1 MAIHSAQFYWVTCDA
16 PDCEARCPDPKDETI
31 AWSDQESA
39 VESAED
45 SDWKEVDIRGF
56 PGGLSD
62 TRHHYCPDHAI
73 NVCGQCGVY
82 DSTPNAG
89 EREYLCTFHY
99 YISFKEGAV

>member
-45 SDWKEVDIRGF
+45 SDWKEVDDGF
-56 PGGLSD
+56 
-62 TRHHYCPDHAI
+62 RHYCPDHAI
-73 NVCGQCGVY
+73 NVCEQCGDY
-82 DSTPNAG
+82 DGTPLAG
-89 EREYLCTFHY
+89 EREYLCVFHY
-99 YISFKEGAV
+99 HIAFKEGAV